1 MLPNRLSTKPISRDR
16 TGFWS
21 VRLVQYVAVPLVLLS
36 VWELAVQ
43 HGWVPRSLIAGPGAV
58 AERFVQM
65 ATDGSLV
72 HHIWISIRRLVLGFS
87 LGTTLGILLGVLVSF
102 RPTAARLLE
111 PTVLSLIPIP
121 PIAWIPLLIIL
132 LGIGEASKVALI
144 SIGSFCT
151 LFLQS
156 AYGVRTGDRL
166 LVEMAHALNKDD
178 RALLWQ
184 VLFPGALP
192 GILSSMR
199 VALALS
205 WTLLIASEVIAS
217 SSGLGWLIWNARN
230 FSRPNDMF
238 VGMATVGLLGK
249 LSDWGLVALEARLTR
264 WRHAFRDI

>member
-1 MLPNRLSTKPISRDR
+1 MLLI
-16 TGFWS
+16 
-21 VRLVQYVAVPLVLLS
+21 
-36 VWELAVQ
+36 VWEFAVDY
-43 HGWVPRSLIAGPGAV
+43 GWVPRSLIAGPIAV
-58 AERFVQM
+58 SQRFLEM
-65 ATDGSLV
+65 AGDGTLAR
-72 HHIWISIRRLVLGFS
+72 HIGVSVRRLVLGFG
-87 LGTTLGILLGVLVSF
+87 LGSTLGILFGVLVAF
-102 RPTAARLLE
+102 RPTAARFFE

-156 AYGVRTGDRL
+156 AYGIRTGDKM
-166 LVEMAHALNKDD
+166 LVEMALALNKDD
-178 RALLWQ
+178 SDLLWR
-184 VLFPGALP
+184 VLFPSALP

-249 LSDWGLVALEARLTR
+249 FSDWGLVVLEAKLTR
-264 WRHAFRDI
+264 WRRAFRDA

>member
-1 MLPNRLSTKPISRDR
+1 LPSRSSTKVISSRSGGR
-16 TGFWS
+16 WL
-21 VRLVQYVAVPLVLLS
+21 RWLIQYAAVPLILLI
-36 VWELAVQ
+36 VWELAVDC
-43 HGWVPRSLIAGPGAV
+43 GWVPRSLIAGPSAV
-58 AERFVQM
+58 AQRFLEM
-65 ATDGSLV
+65 AADGTLAR
-72 HHIWISIRRLVLGFS
+72 HIGISAQRLVLGFG
-87 LGTTLGILLGVLVSF
+87 LGTTLGVLLGVLIAF
-102 RPTAARLLE
+102 RPTAARLFE

-156 AYGVRTGDRL
+156 AYGIRTGDKM
-166 LVEMAHALNKDD
+166 LVEMALALNKDD
-178 RALLWQ
+178 RALLWG
-184 VLFPGALP
+184 VLFPSALP

-230 FSRPNDMF
+230 FSRPNDLF

-249 LSDWGLVALEARLTR
+249 LSDWGLVVLEARLTR
-264 WRHAFRDI
+264 WRRAFRDA